1 MTSQPVSKRLDSL
14 DILRG
19 LDIFLLVCL
28 QPLLYWILTNAWVSE
43 TGVAEFLRT
52 QLRHCPWEGFRFWDI
67 VMPLFL
73 FMSGA
78 AIPFSLRKYDSSF
91 KSYARILKRVL
102 LLFILGMVVQ
112 GGLLSLDAHKFRF
125 YSNTL
130 QAIGVGYLITSV
142 VFINFKMRGRIA
154 CLLMLFAAYW
164 LMLTFGGDFT
174 PEGNFAE
181 YIDRKLLGQWRDGV
195 KWTNGEWFFSPNYRY
210 TWIVSSLNF
219 AVTVM
224 LGAFSGAIMT
234 GEDKLKNAKK
244 MAVLSIVL
252 IAAGLLLGLQMPLIK
267 KIWSSSMTLFSGGLC
282 MLAMAFF
289 YYAIDCKGRLKQL
302 NWLKI
307 YGMNSIFAYVVS
319 MSVNFR
325 SIPESV
331 FYGLKQYLLIG
342 GVNYYP
348 LLINFSQYAI
358 IFALL
363 AFMFKQKIF
372 LKV

>member
-1 MTSQPVSKRLDSL
+1 MPSAFAVLDSNKRL
-14 DILRG
+14 
-19 LDIFLLVCL
+19 
-28 QPLLYWILTNAWVSE
+28 
-43 TGVAEFLRT
+43 
-52 QLRHCPWEGFRFWDI
+52 GFRNGRRRIFKDAI
-67 VMPLFL
+67 KTLPVGRIPFL
-73 FMSGA
+73 GYNNA
-78 AIPFSLRKYDSSF
+78 AIPVYVGRSHS
-91 KSYARILKRVL
+91 
-102 LLFILGMVVQ
+102 LLFAQIRLVFQIVRPHIEEGFAPFHTRYGCA